1 MAEKKTATKAA
12 PKKPAAP
19 KAEPKAKEVKL
30 DPKPVVKEQPKVE
43 VKKAAPAPKKP
54 AAPKAAP
61 KVEEKKEQPKVEV
74 KVEQPKVEE
83 KPIIKEE
90 PKVEVKKE
98 APAPAPK
105 KSGKMKVLFVAGEAN
120 PFIKTGGLADVAGAL
135 PKALVEKGIDA
146 RVMIPLYLGIPQEM
160 KNNMQYI
167 GNCFV
172 QLSWRSQYCGVF
184 SYVYQGVTYY
194 FIDNE
199 FYFKRHGIYG
209 HYDDGE
215 RFAFFSKAILEALK
229 VIDFTPD
236 IIHANDWHTAL
247 VPVFLDC
254 FYRGEPH
261 CKNAQTVYTI
271 HNIEFQGQYGDG
283 LIEDVLGL
291 NYDQSQLVRYAGC
304 VNYMKGGIE
313 SAARV
318 TTVSPSYANEILDPY
333 YGYGMQDILNA
344 RKFKLSGIVNGI
356 DEEKNNPATDQSL
369 FKNYDINSIE
379 NKKFNKVGL
388 QQLLGLPVNEDV
400 PMIGMV
406 GRLTHQ
412 KGIDLVTAVMD
423 RILDM
428 DVQVVI
434 LGTGDW
440 KYENILK
447 DMQNRYPGKLRAIIN
462 FSSDMA
468 SKIYAA
474 SDMFL
479 MPSKFE
485 PCGLSQMIAMRYASV
500 PIVRLTGGLKDT
512 VQAYDHVTGEGDGFT
527 FLTYNASDMLY
538 AIERAVGL
546 YRDYKEDWNKVVLNG
561 MKKDF
566 SWKTI
571 ANQYIDLYKSI

>member
-1 MAEKKTATKAA
+1 MAEKKTQTPKAVPKKAAPQAKPAAPKKAETPVAKPVPKAAA
-12 PKKPAAP
+12 PKKPAP
-19 KAEPKAKEVKL
+19 
-30 DPKPVVKEQPKVE
+30 QPKVE
-43 VKKAAPAPKKP
+43 K
-54 AAPKAAP
+54 
-61 KVEEKKEQPKVEV
+61 KVEAPVVEKKVEAPVVEKKVEV
-74 KVEQPKVEE
+74 KPEVKVVA
-83 KPIIKEE
+83 KEE
-90 PKVEVKKE
+90 T
-98 APAPAPK
+98 PAIRK
-105 KSGKMKVLFVAGEAN
+105 NEKMKVLFVAGEAN

-167 GNCFV
+167 GHCFV

-184 SYVYQGVTYY
+184 SYIYQGVTYY

-199 FYFKRHGIYG
+199 FYFKRHGVYG

-215 RFAFFSKAILEALK
+215 RFAFFSKAILESLK
-229 VIDFTPD
+229 IIDFKPD

-254 FYRGEPH
+254 FYRGDEY

-283 LIEDVLGL
+283 LIEDILGL

-344 RKFKLSGIVNGI
+344 RKYKLSGIINGI
-356 DEEKNNPATDQSL
+356 DEEKNDPMTDKSL
-369 FKNYDINSIE
+369 FKNYDINTLE
-379 NKKFNKVGL
+379 NKKFNKIGL
-388 QQLLGLPVNEDV
+388 QQLLGLPVKEDV
-400 PMIGMV
+400 PLIGMV

-428 DVQVVI
+428 DVQLVI

-512 VQAYDHVTGEGDGFT
+512 VIAYNHETGEGEGFT

-546 YRDYKEDWNKVVLNG
+546 YRDYKSDWNKVVLNG

>member
-1 MAEKKTATKAA
+1 MAEKKTQTPKAAAPKKAAPQAKPAAPKKAETPVAKPAPKAAA
-12 PKKPAAP
+12 PKKPAP
-19 KAEPKAKEVKL
+19 
-30 DPKPVVKEQPKVE
+30 QPKVE
-43 VKKAAPAPKKP
+43 K
-54 AAPKAAP
+54 
-61 KVEEKKEQPKVEV
+61 KVEAPVVEKKVEAPVVEKKVEV
-74 KVEQPKVEE
+74 KPEVKVVA
-83 KPIIKEE
+83 KEE
-90 PKVEVKKE
+90 T
-98 APAPAPK
+98 PAIRK
-105 KSGKMKVLFVAGEAN
+105 NEKMKVLFVAGEAN

-167 GNCFV
+167 GHCFV

-184 SYVYQGVTYY
+184 SYIYQGVTYY

-199 FYFKRHGIYG
+199 FYFKRHGVYG

-215 RFAFFSKAILEALK
+215 RFAFFSKAILESLK
-229 VIDFTPD
+229 IIDFKPD

-254 FYRGEPH
+254 FYRGDEY

-283 LIEDVLGL
+283 LIEDILGL

-344 RKFKLSGIVNGI
+344 RKYKLSGIINGI
-356 DEEKNNPATDQSL
+356 DEEKNDPMTDKSL
-369 FKNYDINSIE
+369 FKNYDINTLE
-379 NKKFNKVGL
+379 NKKFNKIGL
-388 QQLLGLPVNEDV
+388 QQLLGLPVKEDV
-400 PMIGMV
+400 PLIGMV

-428 DVQVVI
+428 DVQLVI

-512 VQAYDHVTGEGDGFT
+512 VIAYNHETGEGEGFT

-546 YRDYKEDWNKVVLNG
+546 YRDYKSDWKKVVLNG

>member
-1 MAEKKTATKAA
+1 MAEKKTQTPKAAAPKKAAPQAKPAAPKKAETPVAKPAPKAAA
-12 PKKPAAP
+12 PKKPAP
-19 KAEPKAKEVKL
+19 
-30 DPKPVVKEQPKVE
+30 QPKVE
-43 VKKAAPAPKKP
+43 K
-54 AAPKAAP
+54 
-61 KVEEKKEQPKVEV
+61 KVEAPVVEKKVEAPVVEKKVEV
-74 KVEQPKVEE
+74 KPEVKVVA
-83 KPIIKEE
+83 KEE
-90 PKVEVKKE
+90 T
-98 APAPAPK
+98 PAIRK
-105 KSGKMKVLFVAGEAN
+105 NEKMKVLFVAGEAN

-167 GNCFV
+167 GHCFV

-184 SYVYQGVTYY
+184 SYIYQGVTYY

-199 FYFKRHGIYG
+199 FYFKRHGVYG

-215 RFAFFSKAILEALK
+215 RFAFFSKAILESLK
-229 VIDFTPD
+229 IIDFKPD

-254 FYRGEPH
+254 FYRGDEY

-283 LIEDVLGL
+283 LIEDILGL

-344 RKFKLSGIVNGI
+344 RKYKLSGIINGI
-356 DEEKNNPATDQSL
+356 DEEKNDPMTDKSL
-369 FKNYDINSIE
+369 FKNYDINTLE
-379 NKKFNKVGL
+379 NKKFNKIGL
-388 QQLLGLPVNEDV
+388 QQLLGLPVKEDV
-400 PMIGMV
+400 PLIGMV

-428 DVQVVI
+428 DVQLVI

-512 VQAYDHVTGEGDGFT
+512 VIAYNHETGEGEGFT

>member
-1 MAEKKTATKAA
+1 MAEKKTQTPKAAAPKKAAPQAKPAAPKKAETPVAKPAPKAAA
-12 PKKPAAP
+12 PKKPAP
-19 KAEPKAKEVKL
+19 
-30 DPKPVVKEQPKVE
+30 QPKVE
-43 VKKAAPAPKKP
+43 K
-54 AAPKAAP
+54 
-61 KVEEKKEQPKVEV
+61 KVEAPVIEKKVEAPVVEKKVEIKPEV
-74 KVEQPKVEE
+74 KVVA
-83 KPIIKEE
+83 KEE
-90 PKVEVKKE
+90 T
-98 APAPAPK
+98 PAIRK
-105 KSGKMKVLFVAGEAN
+105 NEKMKVLFVAGEAN
-120 PFIKTGGLADVAGAL
+120 PFIKTGGLADVAGSL

-167 GNCFV
+167 GHCFV

-184 SYVYQGVTYY
+184 SYIYQGVTYY

-199 FYFKRHGIYG
+199 FYFKRHGVYG

-215 RFAFFSKAILEALK
+215 RFAFFSKAILESLK
-229 VIDFTPD
+229 IIDFKPD

-254 FYRGEPH
+254 FYRGDEY

-283 LIEDVLGL
+283 LIEDILGL

-344 RKFKLSGIVNGI
+344 RKYKLSGIINGI
-356 DEEKNNPATDQSL
+356 DEEKNNPMTDQSL
-369 FKNYDINSIE
+369 FKNYDINSLE

-388 QQLLGLPVNEDV
+388 QQLLGLPVKEEV
-400 PMIGMV
+400 PLIGMV

-428 DVQVVI
+428 DVQLVI

-512 VQAYDHVTGEGDGFT
+512 VMAYNHETGEGEGFT

-546 YRDYKEDWNKVVLNG
+546 YRDYKSDWEKVVLNG

>member
-1 MAEKKTATKAA
+1 MAEKKNVAKAA
-12 PKKPAAP
+12 PKKQAAP
-19 KAEPKAKEVKL
+19 KVAEKKVE
-30 DPKPVVKEQPKVE
+30 EIKVE
-43 VKKAAPAPKKP
+43 VKPEVKVEKKETKPAPKKN
-54 AAPKAAP
+54 
-61 KVEEKKEQPKVEV
+61 E
-74 KVEQPKVEE
+74 
-83 KPIIKEE
+83 
-90 PKVEVKKE
+90 
-98 APAPAPK
+98 
-105 KSGKMKVLFVAGEAN
+105 KMKVLFVAGEAN
-120 PFIKTGGLADVAGAL
+120 PFIKTGGLADVAGSL

-160 KNNMQYI
+160 KNNMQYL

-215 RFAFFSKAILEALK
+215 RFAFFSKAILESLK
-229 VIDFTPD
+229 IIDFAPD

-254 FYRGEPH
+254 FYRGDKY
-261 CKNAQTVYTI
+261 CANAQTVYTI

-291 NYDQSQLVRYAGC
+291 NYDQSLLVRYAGC

-344 RKFKLSGIVNGI
+344 RKFKLSGIINGI

-388 QQLLGLPVNEDV
+388 QQLLGLPVNENV

-512 VQAYDHVTGEGDGFT
+512 VQAYNHETGEGDGFT

-566 SWKTI
+566 SWSTI

>member
-1 MAEKKTATKAA
+1 MAEAKKTTK
-12 PKKPAAP
+12 KKTLV
-19 KAEPKAKEVKL
+19 KEVKDCVNKDL
-30 DPKPVVKEQPKVE
+30 TN
-43 VKKAAPAPKKP
+43 
-54 AAPKAAP
+54 
-61 KVEEKKEQPKVEV
+61 KKENN
-74 KVEQPKVEE
+74 
-83 KPIIKEE
+83 
-90 PKVEVKKE
+90 
-98 APAPAPK
+98 
-105 KSGKMKVLFVAGEAN
+105 MKVLFVAGEAN

-135 PKALVEKGIDA
+135 PAALVEKGVDA
-146 RVMIPLYLGIPQEM
+146 RVMIPLYQDIPQDY
-160 KNNMQYI
+160 KNNMKYI
-167 GNCFV
+167 GNCYV

-184 SYVYQGVTYY
+184 TYNYQGVIYY

-215 RFAFFSKAILEALK
+215 RFAFFSKAILEVLK
-229 VIDFTPD
+229 LIDFAPD

-254 FYRGEPH
+254 FYRGDDY
-261 CKNAQTVYTI
+261 CKKAKTVYTI
-271 HNIEFQGQYGDG
+271 HNIEFQGQYGDN
-283 LIEDVLGL
+283 LIGDILGL
-291 NYDQSQLVRYAGC
+291 NNDQAMLIRYGDC

-313 SAARV
+313 SASRV

-333 YGYGMQDILNA
+333 YGYGMQGILNE
-344 RKFKLSGIVNGI
+344 RKWKLSGIVNGI
-356 DEEKNNPATDQSL
+356 DTVKNDPMTDKSL
-369 FKNYDINSIE
+369 FVNYNLQTFE
-379 NKKFNKVGL
+379 NKKANKTGL
-388 QQLLGLPVNEDV
+388 QELLGLPVNENV

-412 KGIDLVTAVMD
+412 KGIDLVTAVLE

-428 DVQVVI
+428 DVQLIV

-447 DMQNRYPGKLRAIIN
+447 DMQNRYPGKLRSLIC

-468 SKIYAA
+468 SKIYGA

-485 PCGLSQMIAMRYASV
+485 PCGLSQMIAMRYGSV

-512 VQAYDHVTGEGDGFT
+512 VMGYNHETKEGEGFT

-546 YRDYKEDWNKVVLNG
+546 YRDYKEDWKQVVENG

-566 SWKTI
+566 SWSTI
-571 ANQYIDLYKSI
+571 AQQYLDLYKSI

>member
-1 MAEKKTATKAA
+1 MAETKKTSTKKVAEKKEAPKTAPKATKAAAPKTTAKAA
-12 PKKPAAP
+12 PKK
-19 KAEPKAKEVKL
+19 
-30 DPKPVVKEQPKVE
+30 
-43 VKKAAPAPKKP
+43 APAPKKV
-54 AAPKAAP
+54 
-61 KVEEKKEQPKVEV
+61 VEEKKAAPEVKPVEQKVEV
-74 KVEQPKVEE
+74 KEVV
-83 KPIIKEE
+83 KE
-90 PKVEVKKE
+90 VVKE
-98 APAPAPK
+98 APKQEVKVETPVAAK
-105 KSGKMKVLFVAGEAN
+105 KDEKLKVLFVAGEAN

-135 PKALVEKGIDA
+135 PKALTEKGVDA
-146 RVMIPLYLGIPQEM
+146 RVMIPLYLGIPQEF
-160 KNNMQYI
+160 KNNMRFL
-167 GNCFV
+167 GNCYV

-184 SYVYQGVTYY
+184 TCNYQGVTYY

-199 FYFKRHGIYG
+199 FYFKRHGLYG

-215 RFAFFSKAILEALK
+215 RFAFFSKAILESLK
-229 VIDFTPD
+229 IIGFKPD

-254 FYRGEPH
+254 YYRNDEF
-261 CKNAQTVYTI
+261 CKKAQTVYTI

-283 LIEDVLGL
+283 LIGDILGL
-291 NYDQSQLVRYAGC
+291 NYDQSLLVRYGGC

-313 SAARV
+313 SASRV
-318 TTVSPSYANEILDPY
+318 TTVSPSYASEILDPY

-344 RKFKLSGIVNGI
+344 RKYKLSGILNGI
-356 DEEKNNPATDQSL
+356 DLEKNNPATDKSL
-369 FKNYDINSIE
+369 FANYDAKTVFE
-379 NKKFNKVGL
+379 NKKLNKVGL
-388 QQLLGLPVNEDV
+388 QQLLGLPVDESV

-412 KGIDLVTAVMD
+412 KGIDLVTAVME

-428 DVQVVI
+428 NVQMVV

-447 DMQNRYPGKLRAIIN
+447 DMQNRYPGKLRAIVN

-468 SKIYAA
+468 SKIYGA

-500 PIVRLTGGLKDT
+500 PIVRLTGGLRDT
-512 VQAYDHVTGEGDGFT
+512 VEAYNHETGKGDGFT

-546 YRDYKEDWNKVVLNG
+546 YRDYKDEWKKVVQNG
-561 MKKDF
+561 MAKDF
-566 SWKTI
+566 GWSNI
-571 ANQYIDLYKSI
+571 ADQYIKLYNEIKQ

>member
-1 MAEKKTATKAA
+1 MAEKKTQTPKAAAPKKAAPQAKPAAPKKAETPVAKPAPKAAA
-12 PKKPAAP
+12 PKKPAP
-19 KAEPKAKEVKL
+19 
-30 DPKPVVKEQPKVE
+30 QPKVE
-43 VKKAAPAPKKP
+43 K
-54 AAPKAAP
+54 
-61 KVEEKKEQPKVEV
+61 KVEAPVIEKKVEAPVVEKKVEIKPEV
-74 KVEQPKVEE
+74 KVVA
-83 KPIIKEE
+83 KEE
-90 PKVEVKKE
+90 T
-98 APAPAPK
+98 PAIRK
-105 KSGKMKVLFVAGEAN
+105 NEKMKVLFVAGEAN
-120 PFIKTGGLADVAGAL
+120 PFIKTGGLADVAGSL

-167 GNCFV
+167 GHCFV

-184 SYVYQGVTYY
+184 SYIYQGVTYY

-199 FYFKRHGIYG
+199 FYFKRHGVYG

-215 RFAFFSKAILEALK
+215 RFAFFSKAILESLK
-229 VIDFTPD
+229 IIDFKPD

-254 FYRGEPH
+254 FYRGDEY

-271 HNIEFQGQYGDG
+271 HNIEFQCQYGDG
-283 LIEDVLGL
+283 LIEDILGL

-344 RKFKLSGIVNGI
+344 RKYKLSGIINGI
-356 DEEKNNPATDQSL
+356 DEEKNNPMTDQSL
-369 FKNYDINSIE
+369 FKNYDINSLE

-388 QQLLGLPVNEDV
+388 QQLLGLPVKEEV
-400 PMIGMV
+400 PLIGMV

-428 DVQVVI
+428 DVQLVI

-512 VQAYDHVTGEGDGFT
+512 VMAYNHETGEGEGFT

-546 YRDYKEDWNKVVLNG
+546 YRDYKSDWEKVVLNG

>member
-1 MAEKKTATKAA
+1 MAEKKTQTPKAVPKKAAPQAKPAAPKKAETPVAKPAPKAAA
-12 PKKPAAP
+12 PKKPAP
-19 KAEPKAKEVKL
+19 
-30 DPKPVVKEQPKVE
+30 QPKVE
-43 VKKAAPAPKKP
+43 K
-54 AAPKAAP
+54 
-61 KVEEKKEQPKVEV
+61 KVEAPVVEKKVEAPVVEKKVEV
-74 KVEQPKVEE
+74 KPEVKVVA
-83 KPIIKEE
+83 KEE
-90 PKVEVKKE
+90 T
-98 APAPAPK
+98 PAIRK
-105 KSGKMKVLFVAGEAN
+105 NEKMKVLFVAGEAN

-167 GNCFV
+167 GHCFV

-184 SYVYQGVTYY
+184 SYIYQGVTYY

-199 FYFKRHGIYG
+199 FYFKRHGVYG

-215 RFAFFSKAILEALK
+215 RFAFFSKAILESLK
-229 VIDFTPD
+229 IIDFKPD

-254 FYRGEPH
+254 FYRGDEY

-283 LIEDVLGL
+283 LIEDILGL

-344 RKFKLSGIVNGI
+344 RKYKLSGIINGI
-356 DEEKNNPATDQSL
+356 DEEKNDPMTDKSL
-369 FKNYDINSIE
+369 FKNYDINTLE
-379 NKKFNKVGL
+379 NKKFNKIGL
-388 QQLLGLPVNEDV
+388 QQLLGLPVKEDV
-400 PMIGMV
+400 PLIGMV

-428 DVQVVI
+428 DVQLVI

-512 VQAYDHVTGEGDGFT
+512 VIAYNHETGEGEGFT

-546 YRDYKEDWNKVVLNG
+546 YRDYKSDWNKVVLNG

>member
-1 MAEKKTATKAA
+1 MAEKKTQTPKAAAPKKAAPQAKPAAPKKAETPVAKPAPKAAA
-12 PKKPAAP
+12 PKKPAP
-19 KAEPKAKEVKL
+19 
-30 DPKPVVKEQPKVE
+30 QPKVE
-43 VKKAAPAPKKP
+43 K
-54 AAPKAAP
+54 
-61 KVEEKKEQPKVEV
+61 KVEAPVIEKKVEAPVVEKKVEV
-74 KVEQPKVEE
+74 KPEVKVVA
-83 KPIIKEE
+83 KEE
-90 PKVEVKKE
+90 T
-98 APAPAPK
+98 PAIRK
-105 KSGKMKVLFVAGEAN
+105 NEKMKVLFVAGEAN
-120 PFIKTGGLADVAGAL
+120 PFIKTGGLADVAGSL

-167 GNCFV
+167 GHCFV

-184 SYVYQGVTYY
+184 SYIYQGVTYY

-199 FYFKRHGIYG
+199 FYFKRHGVYG

-215 RFAFFSKAILEALK
+215 RFAFFSKAILESLK
-229 VIDFTPD
+229 IIDFKPD

-254 FYRGEPH
+254 FYRGDEY

-283 LIEDVLGL
+283 LIEDILGL

-344 RKFKLSGIVNGI
+344 RKYKLSGIINGI
-356 DEEKNNPATDQSL
+356 DEEKNNPMTDQSL
-369 FKNYDINSIE
+369 FKNYDINSLE

-388 QQLLGLPVNEDV
+388 QQLLGLPVKEDV
-400 PMIGMV
+400 PLIGMV

-428 DVQVVI
+428 DVQLVI

-512 VQAYDHVTGEGDGFT
+512 VIAYNHETGEGEGFT

-546 YRDYKEDWNKVVLNG
+546 YRDYKSDWEKVVLNG

>member
-1 MAEKKTATKAA
+1 MAEVKKTTKKVAT
-12 PKKPAAP
+12 
-19 KAEPKAKEVKL
+19 
-30 DPKPVVKEQPKVE
+30 PKVE
-43 VKKAAPAPKKP
+43 AKKEAVKPAPAKKVEAPKPAPAPKKVEAAKP
-54 AAPKAAP
+54 APAPKKEAP
-61 KVEEKKEQPKVEV
+61 QKV
-74 KVEQPKVEE
+74 
-83 KPIIKEE
+83 E

-98 APAPAPK
+98 VKLEVKPEIKEEKKIEKPAPK
-105 KSGKMKVLFVAGEAN
+105 KDGKMKVLFVAGEAN
-120 PFIKTGGLADVAGAL
+120 PFIKTGGLADVAGSL
-135 PKALVEKGIDA
+135 PKALVEKGIDC

-215 RFAFFSKAILEALK
+215 RFAFFSKAILESLK
-229 VIDFTPD
+229 IIDFTPD

-254 FYRGEPH
+254 FYRGEEH
-261 CKNAQTVYTI
+261 CKNAKTVYTI

-283 LIEDVLGL
+283 LIEDILGF

-313 SAARV
+313 SASRV

-344 RKFKLSGIVNGI
+344 RKFKLSGIINGI
-356 DEEKNNPATDQSL
+356 DEEKNNPATDKSL
-369 FKNYDINSIE
+369 FKNYDINTIE
-379 NKKFNKVGL
+379 NKKFNKIGL

-423 RILDM
+423 RILEL

-512 VQAYDHVTGEGDGFT
+512 VIAYNHETGEGEGFT

>member
-1 MAEKKTATKAA
+1 MAEKKTQTPKAAALKKAAPQAKPAAPKKAETPVAKPAPKAAA
-12 PKKPAAP
+12 PKKPAP
-19 KAEPKAKEVKL
+19 
-30 DPKPVVKEQPKVE
+30 QPKVE
-43 VKKAAPAPKKP
+43 KKVEAPVIEKKVVAPVVEKKAEVKP
-54 AAPKAAP
+54 
-61 KVEEKKEQPKVEV
+61 EV
-74 KVEQPKVEE
+74 KVVA
-83 KPIIKEE
+83 KEE
-90 PKVEVKKE
+90 T
-98 APAPAPK
+98 PAIRK
-105 KSGKMKVLFVAGEAN
+105 NEKMKVLFVAGEAN

-167 GNCFV
+167 GHCFV

-184 SYVYQGVTYY
+184 SYIYQGVTYY

-199 FYFKRHGIYG
+199 FYFKRHGVYG

-215 RFAFFSKAILEALK
+215 RFAFFSKAILESLK
-229 VIDFTPD
+229 IIDFKPD

-254 FYRGEPH
+254 FYRGDEY

-283 LIEDVLGL
+283 LIEDILGL

-344 RKFKLSGIVNGI
+344 RKYKLSGIINGI
-356 DEEKNNPATDQSL
+356 DEEKNNPMTDQSL
-369 FKNYDINSIE
+369 FKNYDINTLE

-388 QQLLGLPVNEDV
+388 QQLLGLPVKEDV
-400 PMIGMV
+400 PLIGMV

-428 DVQVVI
+428 DVQLVI

-512 VQAYDHVTGEGDGFT
+512 VIAYNHETGEGEGFT

>member
-1 MAEKKTATKAA
+1 MAEKKTQTPKAAAPKKAAPQAKPAAPKKAETPVAKPAPKAAA
-12 PKKPAAP
+12 PKKPAP
-19 KAEPKAKEVKL
+19 
-30 DPKPVVKEQPKVE
+30 QPKVE
-43 VKKAAPAPKKP
+43 K
-54 AAPKAAP
+54 
-61 KVEEKKEQPKVEV
+61 KVEAPVVEKKVEAPVVEKKVEV
-74 KVEQPKVEE
+74 KPEVKVVA
-83 KPIIKEE
+83 KEE
-90 PKVEVKKE
+90 T
-98 APAPAPK
+98 PAIRK
-105 KSGKMKVLFVAGEAN
+105 NEKMKVLFVAGEAN

-167 GNCFV
+167 GHCFV

-184 SYVYQGVTYY
+184 SYIYQGVTYY

-199 FYFKRHGIYG
+199 FYFKRHGVYG

-215 RFAFFSKAILEALK
+215 RFAFFSKAILESLK
-229 VIDFTPD
+229 IIDFKPD

-254 FYRGEPH
+254 FYRGDEY

-283 LIEDVLGL
+283 LIEDILGL

-344 RKFKLSGIVNGI
+344 RKYKLSGIINGI
-356 DEEKNNPATDQSL
+356 DEEKNDPMTDKSL
-369 FKNYDINSIE
+369 FKNYDINTLE
-379 NKKFNKVGL
+379 NKKFNKIGL
-388 QQLLGLPVNEDV
+388 QQLLGLPVKEDV
-400 PMIGMV
+400 PLIGMV

-428 DVQVVI
+428 DVQLVI

-512 VQAYDHVTGEGDGFT
+512 VIAYNHETGEGEGFT

-546 YRDYKEDWNKVVLNG
+546 YRDYKSDWNKVVLNG

>member
-1 MAEKKTATKAA
+1 MAEKKTAAKAA
-12 PKKPAAP
+12 PKKQPAP
-19 KAEPKAKEVKL
+19 KVAEKKVEEKKLEV
-30 DPKPVVKEQPKVE
+30 KPVVKEVKKAEPVKEVKVEKKVE
-43 VKKAAPAPKKP
+43 VKEAPKPAPKKN
-54 AAPKAAP
+54 
-61 KVEEKKEQPKVEV
+61 E
-74 KVEQPKVEE
+74 
-83 KPIIKEE
+83 
-90 PKVEVKKE
+90 
-98 APAPAPK
+98 
-105 KSGKMKVLFVAGEAN
+105 KMKVLFVAGEAN

-146 RVMIPLYLGIPQEM
+146 RVMIPLYLGIPQEI
-160 KNNMQYI
+160 KSNMQYL

-184 SYVYQGVTYY
+184 SYVYHGVTYY

-215 RFAFFSKAILEALK
+215 RFAFFSKAILESLK
-229 VIDFTPD
+229 IIDFAPD

-254 FYRGEPH
+254 FYRGDKY

-344 RKFKLSGIVNGI
+344 RKFKLSGIINGI

-369 FKNYDINSIE
+369 FKNYDINSLE

-388 QQLLGLPVNEDV
+388 QQLLGLPVNEGV

-512 VQAYDHVTGEGDGFT
+512 VQAYNHETGEGDGFT

-546 YRDYKEDWNKVVLNG
+546 YRDYKDDWQKVVLNG

-566 SWKTI
+566 SWSTI

>member
-1 MAEKKTATKAA
+1 MAEKKNAAKAA
-12 PKKPAAP
+12 PKKQAAP
-19 KAEPKAKEVKL
+19 KA
-30 DPKPVVKEQPKVE
+30 VE
-43 VKKAAPAPKKP
+43 K
-54 AAPKAAP
+54 
-61 KVEEKKEQPKVEV
+61 KVEEVKVKVEAKPEV
-74 KVEQPKVEE
+74 KVEK
-83 KPIIKEE
+83 K
-90 PKVEVKKE
+90 EVKP
-98 APAPAPK
+98 APAPAPTPAPK

-184 SYVYQGVTYY
+184 KYVYQGVTYY

-215 RFAFFSKAILEALK
+215 RFAFFSKAILESLK
-229 VIDFTPD
+229 IIDFAPD

-254 FYRGEPH
+254 FYRGDKY
-261 CKNAQTVYTI
+261 CQNAQTVYTI

-344 RKFKLSGIVNGI
+344 RKFKLSGIINGI

-369 FKNYDINSIE
+369 FKNYDIKSID

-388 QQLLGLPVNEDV
+388 QQLLGLPVNEGV

-512 VQAYDHVTGEGDGFT
+512 VQAYNHETGEGDGFT

-566 SWKTI
+566 SWSTI